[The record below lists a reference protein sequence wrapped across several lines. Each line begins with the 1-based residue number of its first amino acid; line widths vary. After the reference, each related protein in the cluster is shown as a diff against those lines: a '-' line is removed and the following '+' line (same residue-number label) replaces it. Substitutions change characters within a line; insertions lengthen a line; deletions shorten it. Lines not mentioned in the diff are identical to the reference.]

1 MPFVIDG
8 HNLLNAIQ
16 NIDEE
21 YQDIDEENLC
31 RILSKYFGSV
41 DEFAQIVF
49 DGTGPRDK
57 TEFQRINRLEV
68 FFSGPNTDAD
78 TMIENNIQ
86 ANTAPKRL
94 IVVSTDR
101 RLRTAAAKRK
111 AVSVRSEVFWQLM
124 VEQFDKPNKP
134 SPEPKGQRYGI
145 TDSETDQW
153 LNQFGL
159 DDE

>member
-8 HNLLNAIQ
+8 HNLLKAIQ
-16 NIDEE
+16 KIDEK
-21 YQDIDEENLC
+21 YHDLDEENLC
-31 RILSKYFGSV
+31 RMLSKYFSLIG
-41 DEFAQIVF
+41 DTAQIVF

-68 FFSGPNTDAD
+68 FFSGPTREAD
-78 TMIENNIQ
+78 PIIEQKIQ

-101 RLRTAAAKRK
+101 RLRAAAAKRR
-111 AVSVRSEVFWQLM
+111 AVSLRSENFWQIMTDRL
-124 VEQFDKPNKP
+124 DRPNTP
-134 SPEPKGQRYGI
+134 SPEPKGKRHGI

-153 LNQFGL
+153 LQQFDL
-159 DDE
+159 